1 MFSSYVLGTTPGWG
15 DKTFIVQGFG
25 NVGLHSTR
33 YLSRAGATCIGVVE
47 WDAAVFNP
55 EGIDPKQLE
64 EWFELF
70 LLTKIY

>member
-1 MFSSYVLGTTPGWG
+1 MIFTGILGTTPGWG

-47 WDAAVFNP
+47 WDAAVYNP

-64 EWFELF
+64 EW
-70 LLTKIY
+70 